1 MITTERQH
9 RLLYAHI
16 DMHTLWIVKLNWPSL
31 SLSLS
36 LFPSVLLLFPLHVLC
51 VAMGIMGSCKCLVL
65 LYSYPFPHPHYYDY
79 YYHLL
84 NSITCIFCPYL
95 GPYLFCIIIV
105 VHVHCYY
112 ISINTIIIIITII
125 IIRLVIS

>member
-9 RLLYAHI
+9 RLLYVHI
-16 DMHTLWIVKLNWPSL
+16 DMHTLWIVKLNWPSLSL

-51 VAMGIMGSCKCLVL
+51 VAMGIIGSCKCLVFS
-65 LYSYPFPHPHYYDY
+65 YSYPFPHPHYYDY

-84 NSITCIFCPYL
+84 NSIACIFCPYL
-95 GPYLFCIIIV
+95 GPYLFCIITVVLYIV
-105 VHVHCYY
+105 
-112 ISINTIIIIITII
+112 ITFPLI
-125 IIRLVIS
+125 LLLLLLLLLLLDW